1 MVGFEKMRHR
11 IKLQSPSNISLN
23 SIKEQTPIYENV
35 AEVWAEVLP
44 LRGREYQESQKLQ
57 AETQY
62 RVIIRYRSDV
72 EANWRVLWRNQ
83 QLQITDVLDTN
94 GLKEQLEIMCFEKV
108 AE

>member
-11 IKLQSPSNISLN
+11 ITLQAPTNISLN
-23 SIKEQTPIYENV
+23 SISEQTPIYENV

-62 RVIIRYRSDV
+62 RVLIRYRDDV
-72 EANWRVLWRNQ
+72 QANWRVIWRGN

-94 GLKEQLEIMCFEKV
+94 GLREQLELMCFEKV